1 LKGKFAVG
9 FILFPSNINE
19 IKALADADLIMP
31 QKAPL
36 SNQSLEG
43 NSHL

>member
-1 LKGKFAVG
+1 
-9 FILFPSNINE
+9 
-19 IKALADADLIMP
+19 LADADLIMP

-43 NSHL
+43 NSHLWTLNSIKN